1 VSRAIFLVGEAI
13 FLDWFCLVSFKDLV
27 SDLSLQSGLDKVHQK
42 VEIPGLGSYQRQR
55 AKPDF
60 SRMLT
65 YWHAIK
71 EKDRKLDLEFL
82 NFKSIGIGTSSN
94 KNLNSYSLPLTSKEI
109 ISELINSFTKYLLSI
124 HCLQFLPQALWKQQ

>member
-1 VSRAIFLVGEAI
+1 
-13 FLDWFCLVSFKDLV
+13 
-27 SDLSLQSGLDKVHQK
+27 
-42 VEIPGLGSYQRQR
+42 
-55 AKPDF
+55 
-60 SRMLT
+60 MLT